1 MKKLTLHPEALKV
14 ESFDTDGDG
23 RPGSRGTVLAHAP
36 YTYMC
41 ESAPECVTDWSCEG
55 GQTRCAWACSTPP
68 VTNDV
73 SCICA

>member
-1 MKKLTLHPEALKV
+1 MKKLRLDIEALTV
-14 ESFDTDGDG
+14 ETFDTDDS
-23 RPGSRGTVLAHAP
+23 PGGRGTVLAHAP

-68 VTNDV
+68 VSNDV
-73 SCICA
+73 SCLCT